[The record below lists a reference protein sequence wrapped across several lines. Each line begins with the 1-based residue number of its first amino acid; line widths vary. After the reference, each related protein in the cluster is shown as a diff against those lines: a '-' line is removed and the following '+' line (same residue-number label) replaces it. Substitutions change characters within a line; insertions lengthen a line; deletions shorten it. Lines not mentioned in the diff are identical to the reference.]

1 MVTFVALCPKGYASE
16 TGLAHFVSSPPMRRP
31 SGCQPCPS
39 GYFQE
44 IEGQRYCRGCPN
56 KAKSRNDREA
66 TVSVFECDGIT
77 RINWDAEV
85 VIIYFL
91 KNTFCMPKSKQ
102 KVIKYSKLNVVV
114 VMCHLTYI
122 TCIIIKNS
130 ARDRTIKT

>member
-1 MVTFVALCPKGYASE
+1 MCPKGYASE
-16 TGLAHFVSSPPMRRP
+16 TGLALFVSSPPIRRP

-56 KAKSRNDREA
+56 EAKSRNDREA

-85 VIIYFL
+85 AILFL
-91 KNTFCMPKSKQ
+91 INIHFVCSKENR
-102 KVIKYSKLNVVV
+102 KL
-114 VMCHLTYI
+114 LTI
-122 TCIIIKNS
+122 LS
-130 ARDRTIKT
+130 